1 MKITFLGT
9 GTSGGVP
16 IIGCCCEVCTSTDPR
31 DTRLRTSALVEVN
44 GKYIVIDAGPD
55 FRAQM
60 LRHQVPTIDALL
72 VTHGHRDH
80 IGGLDDIRPYNF
92 LQKKIIDLYCDSFA
106 ETMIREQYS
115 YAFSNTDYDFA
126 PKVHFHHIDDKPFTA
141 AGTPIIPIQVMH
153 YQLPVRAFRLAD
165 FTYITDAKTI
175 APAEIEKIRGTK
187 ILVVNALREREHNA
201 HFTLS
206 EALHLIDQIKPD
218 AAYLIHMSHQF
229 GLHATIAS
237 TLPAHVHIA
246 YDGLVLTLD

>member
-16 IIGCCCEVCTSTDPR
+16 IIGCQCEVCTSTDPR
-31 DTRLRTSALVEVN
+31 DTRLRTSALVELN

-60 LRHQVPTIDALL
+60 LRYQVPTIDALL

-92 LQKKIIDLYCDSFA
+92 LQNKIIDLYCDPFA
-106 ETMIREQYS
+106 ENMIREQYS

-126 PKVHFHHIDDKPFTA
+126 PKVKFHSIDDKPFTA
-141 AGTPIIPIQVMH
+141 AGTSIIPVEVMH
-153 YQLPVRAFRLAD
+153 YQLPVRAFRIGD

-175 APAEIEKIRGTK
+175 APAQIEKIKGTK
-187 ILVVNALREREHNA
+187 ILVVNALRERDHNA
-201 HFTLS
+201 HFTLA
-206 EALHLIDQIKPD
+206 EALHLIKQIKPD

-229 GLHATIAS
+229 GLHAAIEP
-237 TLPAHVHIA
+237 TLPPNVHIA
-246 YDGLVLTLD
+246 YDGLVL